1 MDLENYFRFLAALI
15 LVIALIGAAAWVA
28 RRLGLAGRLPSA
40 GGRAARRLGVIEY
53 MALDPKTR
61 LVLVRRDQ
69 TEHLLM
75 LGAAGPIVVER
86 GIDAPMQPESTPE
99 TTPET
104 TLETTPETS
113 KAEAAE

>member
-15 LVIALIGAAAWVA
+15 LVIALIGAAAWVV

-40 GGRAARRLGVIEY
+40 RGRAARRLGVIEY

-75 LGAAGPIVVER
+75 LGAAGPVVVER

-99 TTPET
+99 TI
-104 TLETTPETS
+104 LETTPETS